1 MEDVVKRDFLAVTDF
16 STDEIFDILNLAADL
31 KQKTRDRVEHPV
43 LKGRTLAMVF
53 QKPSTRTRV
62 SFETGM
68 YQLGGHA
75 LYLSPAEIG
84 LGTRESVPDVA
95 RVLAGFNDAI
105 MARVFGHDI
114 VTQLAEYAS
123 VPVINGLS
131 DLLHPCQIIGDI
143 FTVLEH
149 KGRAEDVK
157 IAYIGDGN
165 NVAQSWINL
174 AGRLNISLRIATPAG
189 YEPDRDITRHARD
202 RNKGEITITNDP
214 RQAVQGADVIYT
226 DVWASMGQEKEAGN
240 RKTIFKDFQV
250 NSELVALGDKSCI
263 VMHCLPAHRGEEIT
277 DEVMESPQS
286 VVFAEAENRMHAQK
300 AILVKLLNN

>member
-1 MEDVVKRDFLAVTDF
+1 
-16 STDEIFDILNLAADL
+16 
-31 KQKTRDRVEHPV
+31 
-43 LKGRTLAMVF
+43 MVF

-105 MARVFGHDI
+105 MARVFGHEI
-114 VTQLAEYAS
+114 VTQLAKYAS

-143 FTVLEH
+143 FTILEF
-149 KGRAEDVK
+149 KGRVEDVK
-157 IAYIGDGN
+157 IAYVGDGN
-165 NVAQSWINL
+165 NVAHSWINL
-174 AGRLNISLRIATPAG
+174 AGRLKISLRIATPEG
-189 YEPDRDITRHARD
+189 YEPDAGITQWARHQK
-202 RNKGEITITNDP
+202 KGEIIITNEP
-214 RQAVQGADVIYT
+214 RQAVSGADVIYT
-226 DVWASMGQEKEAGN
+226 DVWASMGQEAEAES
-240 RKTIFKDFQV
+240 RKKIFQDFQV
-250 NSELVALGDKSCI
+250 NRQLVSLADPSCI

-277 DEVMESPQS
+277 DEVMESPGS
-286 VVFAEAENRMHAQK
+286 VVFVEAENRMHAQK
-300 AILVKLLNN
+300 AILVKLIKN